1 MHHIKRKPRTAIPA
15 RAPATPPMIVPVLVP
30 LEELAGDVLEAEA
43 VRVDVGVTDLAVG
56 TWVVTAT

>member
-1 MHHIKRKPRTAIPA
+1 
-15 RAPATPPMIVPVLVP
+15 MIVPVLVP

-56 TWVVTAT
+56 TWEVTAT